1 MNEKDF
7 LFTLKEYLKAEGKEV
22 ILALLKGCQ
31 LNFNYT
37 SVFGSKS
44 YQFRAYVDLRVPVIN
59 MGKLKEFQ
67 SELNKYCRDIFI
79 EDEQYAYY
87 GVEIKPLMMTSKND
101 SDSEKTEEENVE
113 NNEVN
118 EVRKSAIKV
127 SNKTVEALAQT
138 IIGDN
143 GKSFYRKGYEL
154 VKFFNELGFND
165 TYGQGFPSRIDF
177 ARERIALINE
187 NEDISSV
194 FENLLDPRDYIDSTL
209 TIDSVAQYLNQYL
222 KYDGLELT
230 KVLGFYKLCI
240 AQKNKTSELDK
251 LIAVTKQKVVEKK
264 PLKEGVRVFFS
275 YSHKDEAMRDE
286 LEKHLT
292 MLKRKGVINTW
303 HDRRI
308 DAGSV
313 LNAEIDDNVK
323 EADIILLL
331 ISVDFLASDYC
342 YDIEMKKALEMHES
356 KQAVVVPIILRSCD
370 WHSAPFA
377 KLLALPTDGKS
388 VSTWADLDAAFLN
401 IAKGIE
407 NIATKL

>member
-7 LFTLKEYLKAEGKEV
+7 LFTLKEYISAEGKEE
-22 ILALLKGCQ
+22 ILALLKDCQ

-37 SVFGSKS
+37 SVFATKS

-59 MGKLKEFQ
+59 MGRLKEFQ
-67 SELNKYCRDIFI
+67 SEINKYCGDIFM
-79 EDEQYAYY
+79 EDEQYAYF
-87 GVEIKPLMMTSKND
+87 GVEIKPQIMTSKND
-101 SDSEKTEEENVE
+101 SDFEKSEVENVE
-113 NNEVN
+113 NNDVSKLGN
-118 EVRKSAIKV
+118 GTIKV

-138 IIGDN
+138 ITGDN

-177 ARERIALINE
+177 TRERTALINE

-194 FENLLDPRDYIDSTL
+194 FENLLDPRDYIDSTF
-209 TIDSVAQYLNQYL
+209 TVDSIAQYLNQYL

-240 AQKNKTSELDK
+240 AQKNKTRDLDK
-251 LIAVTKQKVVEKK
+251 LIAVTEQEVVEKK
-264 PLKEGVRVFFS
+264 PPKDGVTVFFS

-286 LEKHLT
+286 LEKHLI

-313 LNAEIDDNVK
+313 LNAEIDDNLK

-331 ISVDFLASDYC
+331 ISVDFLVSDYC
-342 YDIEMKKALEMHES
+342 YDIEMNKALEMHES
-356 KQAVVVPIILRSCD
+356 KQAVIVPIILRNCD